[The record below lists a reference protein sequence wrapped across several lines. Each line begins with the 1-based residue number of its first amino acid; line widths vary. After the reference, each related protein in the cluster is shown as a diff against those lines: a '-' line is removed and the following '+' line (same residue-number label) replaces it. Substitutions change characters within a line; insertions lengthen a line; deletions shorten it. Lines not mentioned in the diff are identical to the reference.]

1 MKINQSSNTPLIY
14 KFKDI
19 NTGTVFCP
27 IEERNRVLMKVDT
40 VTDEKGDI
48 CNTVNLDN
56 GLFWYI
62 PDDYQVILMIAEI
75 NVEVF

>member
-1 MKINQSSNTPLIY
+1 MKINKPSNTPLIY

-27 IEERNRVLMKVDT
+27 IEERDRILMKVDT
-40 VTDEKGDI
+40 VTDEKGDVS
-48 CNTVNLDN
+48 NTINLKD
-56 GLFWYI
+56 GSFWYV
-62 PDDYQVILMIAEI
+62 PDNHQVILMTAEI

>member
-1 MKINQSSNTPLIY
+1 MKINQPSNTPIIY
-14 KFKDI
+14 QFKNV

-27 IEERNRVLMKVDT
+27 IEERNRILMKVDT

-48 CNTVNLDN
+48 CNTINLNN

-62 PDDYQVILMIAEI
+62 PDDHQVILMTAEI